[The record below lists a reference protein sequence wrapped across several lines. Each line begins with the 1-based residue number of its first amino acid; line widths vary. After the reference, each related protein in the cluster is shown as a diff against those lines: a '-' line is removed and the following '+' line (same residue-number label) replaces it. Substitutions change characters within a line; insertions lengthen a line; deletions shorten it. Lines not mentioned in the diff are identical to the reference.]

1 MKEKTLENYL
11 KQDDFEKLKN
21 TLLGGWVPWYY
32 NDIPSEYFFTHSF
45 YKNHQVATTQFD
57 IVKPFIDLLKPKA
70 IVEIKAYLFPMTK
83 NVVTYPMQFDQKF
96 KHKGAIFF
104 ANSNDGRTMLDAG
117 QSIESIENRMS
128 FFNTYHPY
136 WNTSCTNENCR
147 VLINFN
153 YF

>member
-21 TLLGGWVPWYY
+21 TLLGGSVPWYY
-32 NDIPSEYFFTHSF
+32 NELPSEYSFTHSF
-45 YKNHQVATTQFD
+45 YKNHQVATSHFEIIT
-57 IVKPFIDLLKPKA
+57 PFIALLKPKA

-83 NVVTYPMQFDQKF
+83 NVITYSMQFDQPF
-96 KHKGAIFF
+96 KTKGAIFF
-104 ANSNDGRTMLDAG
+104 VNSNDGRTMLDTSK
-117 QSIESIENRMS
+117 SIESVENRMS

-136 WNTSCTNENCR
+136 WNTSCTDENCR

>member
-21 TLLGGWVPWYY
+21 TLLGEWVPWYY
-32 NDIPSEYFFTHSF
+32 NELPSEYSFTHSF
-45 YKNHQVATTQFD
+45 YKNHQVATSHFEIIT
-57 IVKPFIDLLKPKA
+57 PFIALLKPKA

-83 NVVTYPMQFDQKF
+83 NVITYPMQFDQPF
-96 KHKGAIFF
+96 KNKGAIFF
-104 ANSNDGRTMLDAG
+104 VNSNDGCTMLDTG
-117 QSIESIENRMS
+117 KSIESVENRMS